1 MAVGGTVEGSAGTV
15 RRGFVPDFYLR
26 GRRNV
31 RGKKGKGVGVRPSGK
46 ELTMVVS
53 LIFLVAL
60 AVRWVGST
68 SIEIG

>member
-53 LIFLVAL
+53 LIFSFSG
-60 AVRWVGST
+60 VGGSLGW
-68 SIEIG
+68 INFN